1 MKKEDSK
8 AKRGQILRELRLSKN
23 LNQSVLSTLLDV
35 SQPAYQ
41 KYENGLSEPN
51 YDALCKLAD
60 FYGVSTDYLLGREKP
75 KPKKMTLTDAE
86 LEAAL
91 LEAYRTFPEDVRRD
105 FLDHI
110 RNAVLVERG
119 DIRLITK
126 RFISGMVSAG
136 FGAILDDSENWE
148 TVLVPLTND
157 SRDADFILRVCGDS
171 MEPKYSDGDY
181 VLVKQQDTIEQGE
194 IGIFC
199 VDGEGY
205 IKQLGNNVL
214 ISLNKKYPEIPLN
227 AESRCFGKV
236 LGKTTISE
244 V

>member
-1 MKKEDSK
+1 MIGKIM
-8 AKRGQILRELRLSKN
+8 QELRKNKRMTTADVAEAIGIKPRTYLS
-23 LNQSVLSTLLDV
+23 
-35 SQPAYQ
+35 
-41 KYENGLSEPN
+41 YETEEREPN
-51 YDALCKLAD
+51 ITIINALAD
-60 FYGVSTDYLLGREKP
+60 FYGVTTDYLLGREKP

-110 RNAVLVERG
+110 RNAVLAERG

-171 MEPKYSDGDY
+171 MEPEYSDGDY

-227 AESRCFGKV
+227 VESRCFGKV

-244 V
+244 G

>member
-1 MKKEDSK
+1 METNDILLQLRKSKK
-8 AKRGQILRELRLSKN
+8 LS
-23 LNQSVLSTLLDV
+23 QQAVADLLGI
-35 SQPAYQ
+35 SATAYQ
-41 KYENGLSEPN
+41 NYEYGKTELNYTGLR
-51 YDALCKLAD
+51 KLAD
-60 FYGVSTDYLLGREKP
+60 FYGVSTDYLLGREK
-75 KPKKMTLTDAE
+75 KSKKITPTDAE

-105 FLDHI
+105 FLDSI
-110 RNAVLVERG
+110 RNAVLAERG
-119 DIRLITK
+119 DIQCITK
-126 RFISGMVSAG
+126 RFISNRVSAG

-171 MEPKYSDGDY
+171 MEPEYSDGDY

-236 LGKTTISE
+236 LGKTELI
-244 V
+244 

>member
-1 MKKEDSK
+1 MKNNIK
-8 AKRGQILRELRLSKN
+8 AIRERNNLTQKDCADIFGVTLRAWQTYE
-23 LNQSVLSTLLDV
+23 QGV
-35 SQPAYQ
+35 SEP
-41 KYENGLSEPN
+41 KYEM
-51 YDALCKLAD
+51 LCKIAD
-60 FYGVSTDYLLGREKP
+60 YFNTSLDNLLGREK
-75 KPKKMTLTDAE
+75 KSKKITPTDAE

-105 FLDHI
+105 FLDSI
-110 RNAVLVERG
+110 RNSVLAERG
-119 DIRLITK
+119 DIQCITK
-126 RFISGMVSAG
+126 RFISNRVSAG

-171 MEPKYSDGDY
+171 MEPEYSDGDY

-236 LGKTTISE
+236 LGKTDLI
-244 V
+244 

>member
-1 MKKEDSK
+1 MKNNIK
-8 AKRGQILRELRLSKN
+8 AIRERNNLTQKDCADIFGVTLRAWQTYE
-23 LNQSVLSTLLDV
+23 QGV
-35 SQPAYQ
+35 SEP
-41 KYENGLSEPN
+41 KYEMLFKIADYFNTSLDN
-51 YDALCKLAD
+51 LLC
-60 FYGVSTDYLLGREKP
+60 REK
-75 KPKKMTLTDAE
+75 KSKKITPTDAE
-86 LEAAL
+86 LETAL

-105 FLDHI
+105 FLDSI
-110 RNAVLVERG
+110 RNAVLAERG
-119 DIRLITK
+119 DIQCITK
-126 RFISGMVSAG
+126 RFISTRVSAG

-171 MEPKYSDGDY
+171 MEPEYSDGDY

-205 IKQLGNNVL
+205 IKQLGNNAL

-236 LGKTTISE
+236 LGKTIIN
-244 V
+244 

>member
-1 MKKEDSK
+1 MDIKQ
-8 AKRGQILRELRLSKN
+8 KRGQILRDLRIKKGLK
-23 LNQSVLSTLLDV
+23 QSEIADVLGIT
-35 SQPAYQ
+35 QQAYQ
-41 KYENGLSEPN
+41 RYEYGTSEPN
-51 YDALCKLAD
+51 ADGFSFLAD

-110 RNAVLVERG
+110 RNAVLAERG

-136 FGAILDDSENWE
+136 LGDILNDYEDSE
-148 TVLVPLTND
+148 TVLVPLTEE
-157 SRDADFILRVCGDS
+157 SRRADFVLRVHGDS
-171 MEPKYSDGDY
+171 MEPEFSDGDY
-181 VLVKQQDTIEQGE
+181 VLVKHQDAIDPGE
-194 IGIFC
+194 IGIFALN
-199 VDGEGY
+199 GEGY
-205 IKQLGNNVL
+205 IKKLGNNAL
-214 ISLNKKYPEIPLN
+214 ISLNEKYPEIPVTP
-227 AESRCFGKV
+227 EDTSTCFGKV

-244 V
+244 E

>member
-1 MKKEDSK
+1 MDIKQ
-8 AKRGQILRELRLSKN
+8 KRGQILRDLRIKKGLT
-23 LNQSVLSTLLDV
+23 QSEIADILGIT
-35 SQPAYQ
+35 QQAYQ
-41 KYENGLSEPN
+41 RYEYGTSEPN
-51 YDALCKLAD
+51 ADGFSFLAD
-60 FYGVSTDYLLGREKP
+60 FYHVTADFLLGREK

-110 RNAVLVERG
+110 RNAVLAERG

-157 SRDADFILRVCGDS
+157 SRNADFILRVCGDS
-171 MEPKYSDGDY
+171 MEPEYSDGDY

-244 V
+244 G

>member
-1 MKKEDSK
+1 MKNNIK
-8 AKRGQILRELRLSKN
+8 AIRERNNLTQKDCADIFGVTLRAWQTYE
-23 LNQSVLSTLLDV
+23 QGV
-35 SQPAYQ
+35 SEP
-41 KYENGLSEPN
+41 KYEM
-51 YDALCKLAD
+51 LCKIAD
-60 FYGVSTDYLLGREKP
+60 YFNTSLDNLLGREK
-75 KPKKMTLTDAE
+75 KPKKITPTDAE

-105 FLDHI
+105 FLDSI
-110 RNAVLVERG
+110 RNAVLAERG
-119 DIRLITK
+119 DIQCITK
-126 RFISGMVSAG
+126 RFISNRVSAG

>member
-1 MKKEDSK
+1 MDEKLLF
-8 AKRGQILRELRLSKN
+8 GQRLLELRKKSNKN
-23 LNQSVLSTLLDV
+23 QADVAKVLGI

-41 KYENGLSEPN
+41 NYENGRREAG
-51 YDALCKLAD
+51 YATIAKLAD

-75 KPKKMTLTDAE
+75 KPKKMTLSDAE

-110 RNAVLVERG
+110 RNAVLAERG

-136 FGAILDDSENWE
+136 FGDILNDYENSE
-148 TVLVPLTND
+148 TVLVPLTEE
-157 SRDADFILRVCGDS
+157 SRRADFVLRVHGDS
-171 MEPKYSDGDY
+171 MEPMFSDGDY
-181 VLVKQQDTIEQGE
+181 VLVKHQDAIDPGE
-194 IGIFC
+194 IGIFALN
-199 VDGEGY
+199 GEGY
-205 IKQLGNNVL
+205 IKKLGNNAL
-214 ISLNKKYPEIPLN
+214 ISLNEKYPEIPVTP
-227 AESRCFGKV
+227 EDTSTCFGKV

-244 V
+244 E

>member
-1 MKKEDSK
+1 MKNNIK
-8 AKRGQILRELRLSKN
+8 AIRERNNLTQKDCADIFGVTLRAWQTYE
-23 LNQSVLSTLLDV
+23 QGV
-35 SQPAYQ
+35 SEP
-41 KYENGLSEPN
+41 KYEM
-51 YDALCKLAD
+51 LCKIAD
-60 FYGVSTDYLLGREKP
+60 YFNTSLDNLLGREK
-75 KPKKMTLTDAE
+75 KSKKITPTDAE

-105 FLDHI
+105 FLDSI
-110 RNAVLVERG
+110 RNAVLAERG
-119 DIRLITK
+119 DIQCITK
-126 RFISGMVSAG
+126 RFISNRVSAG

-171 MEPKYSDGDY
+171 MEPEYSDGDY

-236 LGKTTISE
+236 LGKTDLI
-244 V
+244 

>member
-1 MKKEDSK
+1 EKKSK
-8 AKRGQILRELRLSKN
+8 KI
-23 LNQSVLSTLLDV
+23 T
-35 SQPAYQ
+35 P
-41 KYENGLSEPN
+41 
-51 YDALCKLAD
+51 
-60 FYGVSTDYLLGREKP
+60 
-75 KPKKMTLTDAE
+75 TDAE

-105 FLDHI
+105 FLDSI
-110 RNAVLVERG
+110 RNAVLAERG
-119 DIRLITK
+119 DIQCITK
-126 RFISGMVSAG
+126 RFISNRVSAG

-171 MEPKYSDGDY
+171 MEPEYSDGDY

-214 ISLNKKYPEIPLN
+214 ISLNKKYPEIPLDDS
-227 AESRCFGKV
+227 SRCFGIV
-236 LGKTTISE
+236 LGKTELI
-244 V
+244 

>member
-1 MKKEDSK
+1 MDIKQ
-8 AKRGQILRELRLSKN
+8 KRGQILRDLRIKKGLT
-23 LNQSVLSTLLDV
+23 QSEIADILGMT
-35 SQPAYQ
+35 QQAYQ
-41 KYENGLSEPN
+41 RYEYGTSEPN
-51 YDALCKLAD
+51 ADGFSFLAD
-60 FYGVSTDYLLGREKP
+60 FYHVTTDYLLGREK
-75 KPKKMTLTDAE
+75 KSKKMTLTDAE

-110 RNAVLVERG
+110 RNAVLAERG
-119 DIRLITK
+119 DIQCITK
-126 RFISGMVSAG
+126 RFISNRVSAG

-171 MEPKYSDGDY
+171 MEPEYSDGDY

-214 ISLNKKYPEIPLN
+214 ISLNKKYPEIPLDDS
-227 AESRCFGKV
+227 SRCFGIV
-236 LGKTTISE
+236 LGKTELI
-244 V
+244 

>member
-1 MKKEDSK
+1 METNDILLQLRKSKK
-8 AKRGQILRELRLSKN
+8 LS
-23 LNQSVLSTLLDV
+23 QQAVADLLGI
-35 SQPAYQ
+35 SATAYQ
-41 KYENGLSEPN
+41 NYEYGKTELNYTGLR
-51 YDALCKLAD
+51 KLAD
-60 FYGVSTDYLLGREKP
+60 FYGVSTDYLLGREK
-75 KPKKMTLTDAE
+75 KSKKITPTDAE

-105 FLDHI
+105 FLDSI
-110 RNAVLVERG
+110 RNAVLAERG

-126 RFISGMVSAG
+126 RFINGMVSAG
-136 FGAILDDSENWE
+136 FGEILNDYENSE
-148 TVLVPLTND
+148 TVLVPLTEE
-157 SRDADFILRVCGDS
+157 SRNADFILRVCGDS
-171 MEPKYSDGDY
+171 MEPEYSDGDY

-244 V
+244 G